1 MKSLFM
7 SLLVFAL
14 IPGGAA
20 FADIQWTIQGGD
32 IKIKRPNG
40 TETKLID
47 DQVYQQ
53 PPQIQKG
60 ACAENGAPICVGYVL
75 VKEGDTPPRVGPS
88 ACKAIKKGD
97 KWICPKAKVCYD
109 DEDVSIAT
117 LQQMPAAAPSG
128 GTAAPAGAPQNPG
141 SPEGQREGIG
151 GR

>member
-7 SLLVFAL
+7 SLLVYAL
-14 IPGGAA
+14 TSGGSA
-20 FADIQWTIQGGD
+20 FADVQWTVQGGD
-32 IKIKRPNG
+32 LKIKRPNG

-47 DQVYQQ
+47 DQIYQQ

-88 ACKAIKKGD
+88 ACKAVKKGD
-97 KWICPKAKVCYD
+97 KWVCPKAKVCYD

-117 LQQMPAAAPSG
+117 LKQMPAVAA
-128 GTAAPAGAPQNPG
+128 AAPAGDRQSPG
-141 SPEGQREGIG
+141 SAEGQREGIR